1 MKVFVDEIVKY
12 SGDKHYV
19 DQGRN
24 KREENLEDEDVRQ
37 SKQAHGAVFGDGA
50 LVFEDGLE
58 DAEGPAEALADEA
71 IGVDRGLGKCERAVF
86 VDHAVALL
94 EEVHGEIGVFGY
106 GVGVVASAGLH
117 RGGPPGSDCSPDH
130 HHYVEEI

>member
-19 DQGRN
+19 DQRGDQ
-24 KREENLEDEDVRQ
+24 REENLEDENIRQ
-37 SKQAHGAVFGDGA
+37 GKQAHGAVFADGA

-71 IGVDRGLGKCERAVF
+71 IRVDWGLGKCEGAVF

-94 EEVHGEIGVFGY
+94 EQIHGE
-106 GVGVVASAGLH
+106 VGV
-117 RGGPPGSDCSPDH
+117 
-130 HHYVEEI
+130 